1 MNLFKNK
8 LTMTPSLRIHVVIH
22 VHVTIMWLAWEVGG
36 LLFTPQS
43 LPQMVCLLS
52 LMLAYY
58 RPCAADVR
66 RLNFPDIYRIMTFFE
81 WQKTVVSIAFSR
93 NSALGIMSRQYVVQ
107 FQLGTTRLLRFIDFL
122 LAVERTQQIMDST
135 TLYCIVSCHSKW
147 RIHRVF
153 PYISMLDDVTAQ
165 GLYYTAWV
173 NVHTDYIYLFRSCP
187 QITRKFSM
195 LHRQIKSSFYSI
207 IT

>member
-1 MNLFKNK
+1 M
-8 LTMTPSLRIHVVIH
+8 
-22 VHVTIMWLAWEVGG
+22 
-36 LLFTPQS
+36 
-43 LPQMVCLLS
+43 
-52 LMLAYY
+52 Y

-93 NSALGIMSRQYVVQ
+93 KSALGIMSRQYVIQ

-147 RIHRVF
+147 RIRRVF
-153 PYISMLDDVTAQ
+153 PYISVLDDVTAQ
-165 GLYYTAWV
+165 GLYNINSKICSIHGCLGHCGECGSY
-173 NVHTDYIYLFRSCP
+173 VHENPLFFDHKYINTSN
-187 QITRKFSM
+187 QI
-195 LHRQIKSSFYSI
+195 YSRLV
-207 IT
+207 